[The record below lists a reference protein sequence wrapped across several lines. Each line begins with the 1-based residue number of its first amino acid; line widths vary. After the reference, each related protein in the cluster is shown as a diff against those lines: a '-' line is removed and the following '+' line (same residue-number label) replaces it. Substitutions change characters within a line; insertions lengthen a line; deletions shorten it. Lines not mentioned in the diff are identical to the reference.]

1 MIKLK
6 DLLLEQESK
15 KLRIFDFDDTL
26 VSSKSRVIVIKPS
39 GEKVFLTPGEY
50 AVYEKQ
56 PDDMFDYSEFSQL
69 INPKEIK
76 AMMKVFQI
84 FYNAGGSRRMTVLTA
99 RGHEKPL
106 SDFLEAANITNIE
119 IIALGD
125 SDPEKKAE
133 WIEDRI
139 HEGYNDIFFADDS
152 HKNVAAV
159 SKLKVKY
166 PHVKWEIRLAKY
178 R

>member
-6 DLLLEQESK
+6 SLLLEDAVK
-15 KLRIFDFDDTL
+15 KLRVFDMDDTL
-26 VSSKSRVIVIKPS
+26 ITSQSRVIVNHADGNRS
-39 GEKVFLTPGEY
+39 YLTPGEY
-50 AVYEKQ
+50 AVYVKN
-56 PDDMFDYSEFSQL
+56 PDDEMDYSEFSKL
-69 INPKEIK
+69 VNPREVK
-76 AMMKVFQI
+76 AMTKVLRI
-84 FYNAGGSRRMTVLTA
+84 FYQAAGYRKLTILTA
-99 RGHEKPL
+99 RGHEAPL
-106 SDFLEAANITNIE
+106 REFLEDIGIKNIE

-139 HEGYNDIFFADDS
+139 GEGYNDIFFADDS
-152 HKNVAAV
+152 HKNIAAV
-159 SKLKVKY
+159 SRLKGKY